1 MTKDRFEEALDYIC
15 HYDYVSELK
24 NITPKVTK
32 DFVEVSLSLV
42 TSDDEIDYGEYPCKK
57 SMTRLFHKEL
67 YPILVNDGFLDE
79 KGKASDEVAEA
90 KAWKV
95 YLCLTDGDDVY
106 ASIHLF
112 DYTEEGV
119 KLVGESANYK

>member
-1 MTKDRFEEALDYIC
+1 MTKEKFEEALDYIC

-24 NITPKVTK
+24 YITPKVTK

-42 TSDDEIDYGEYPCKK
+42 TSDDEIDYGDYPCKK
-57 SMTRLFHKEL
+57 SLNRQFHKEL
-67 YPILVNDGFLDE
+67 YPVLVEDGFLDE
-79 KGKASDEVAEA
+79 KGKALDEVADAEI
-90 KAWKV
+90 WKV
-95 YLCLTDGDDVY
+95 FLALSDGDEIY

-119 KLVGESANYK
+119 KFVGESVNYK

>member
-15 HYDYVSELK
+15 QYDYVAELK

-32 DFVEVSLSLV
+32 DFAEVSLMLV
-42 TSDDEIDYGEYPCKK
+42 TSGDEIEYGDYPCKK
-57 SMTRLFHKEL
+57 SLKRQFQKGL
-67 YPILVNDGFLDE
+67 YPILTEDGFLDE
-79 KGKASDEVAEA
+79 KGRASDEVTEA

-95 YLCLTDGDDVY
+95 YLNLTDGADVY

-119 KLVGESANYK
+119 KFVGESANYL